1 MSSIR
6 FVPVMLFLSLFAAS
20 CVADR
25 LEGES
30 CHNQFECVDDLHCH
44 IEEGEDHGICEAEEE
59 EG

>member
-1 MSSIR
+1 MSAIR
-6 FVPVMLFLSLFAAS
+6 VVPVMLFLSLFATS

-25 LEGES
+25 LEGQS